1 MLLTIGDLLEE
12 ILVRLDAA
20 PVRGVV
26 SSVRSA
32 RVRGGSA
39 ANVAAIDAEIGGT
52 PRFVGQV
59 GDDALGHA
67 LQGELSMSTVGKRSV
82 NHRDYFLLP
91 RAMVLAGRV
100 DLGGG

>member
-39 ANVAAIDAEIGGT
+39 ANVAAIDAEIEVH
-52 PRFVGQV
+52 R
-59 GDDALGHA
+59 ALSARWATMRSGMP
-67 LQGELSMSTVGKRSV
+67 SSTTS
-82 NHRDYFLLP
+82 LP
-91 RAMVLAGRV
+91 AASTSGVLT
-100 DLGGG
+100 